1 VVLARLIGTQRGV
14 VAVLKAFGYSDVQV
28 ARHYRGFAIVIVAI
42 GSVIGI
48 LAGWWFGR
56 VMVDL
61 YKDFFRFPSLEFRL
75 EPWYVALAVGVS
87 LLAAVGGSQRAVRKA
102 ASLPPAAA
110 MRPESPPTYR
120 PTLLERTG

>member
-1 VVLARLIGTQRGV
+1 
-14 VAVLKAFGYSDVQV
+14 
-28 ARHYRGFAIVIVAI
+28 
-42 GSVIGI
+42 
-48 LAGWWFGR
+48 
-56 VMVDL
+56 
-61 YKDFFRFPSLEFRL
+61 RFPSLEFRL

-120 PTLLERTG
+120 PTLLERTGLGRLLSARGRMVLREIGRRPARTGAAIIAIAFSMAIMVSSGAMTD